1 MNRLVLSRKGGYG
14 MKFITLKKE
23 TVLLFFAV
31 IILGVGATVWFLQEP
46 DAVPV
51 FTQVADENVREI
63 DMITAEF
70 KTKTNDGKDVTI
82 QRWDP
87 GTVYLEKD
95 EKVNLYITVV
105 NDEDHPFYIEGT
117 NIHGIAKKGEQT
129 LVPLQFDKEGT
140 YRLICETHAHRD
152 HTVPMIAYI
161 VVD

>member
-1 MNRLVLSRKGGYG
+1 
-14 MKFITLKKE
+14 MKFIALKKE
-23 TVLLFFAV
+23 TVLLFFMV
-31 IILGVGATVWFLQEP
+31 IVLGIGASLWFLQDPE
-46 DAVPV
+46 AVPV
-51 FTQVADENVREI
+51 FNQGADENVREI

-70 KTKTNDGKDVTI
+70 KTKTSDGKEVVI

-87 GTVYLEKD
+87 GTVFIEKG
-95 EKVNLYITVV
+95 EKVDLYITAV

-129 LVPLQFDKEGT
+129 LVPLEFDKEGT